1 MFPQAPA
8 YLIAYAFND
17 VAMRSLAGVLTGAIQ
32 PAARLP
38 VTIPDT
44 AHPGTP
50 LFPVGSGLTTT

>member
-1 MFPQAPA
+1 MP
-8 YLIAYAFND
+8 
-17 VAMRSLAGVLTGAIQ
+17 MRTLAGVLTGAIQ

-38 VTIPDT
+38 VTIPDP